1 MGLIQRDIHG
11 VAELLHS
18 GGKVGIK
25 CLLRHRH
32 IAEVGDKFHVS
43 LRRRQPFK
51 KGNTRFFPLRGG
63 FCRAHSHAPLHDQFF
78 AAVKHRVGHGGDGH
92 LLRGVVRVS
101 HRVGVIEYTGR
112 GRCGDN
118 GIAGAERFRG
128 VAVLQPYAALQR
140 RVGVRLPCPLKGW
153 AEADAVTL
161 EKILPQ
167 RLHPYLKVVDKKA
180 LPSIRGIPLR

>member
-1 MGLIQRDIHG
+1 MGTASHQLQPGQIFKPCFQIQIVLHLRRVIEGVGFPHLEIGLIQRDIHG

-32 IAEVGDKFHVS
+32 IAEAGDEFHVS

-51 KGNTRFFPLRGG
+51 EGNTRFFPLRGG

-78 AAVKHRVGHGGDGH
+78 AAVKHRVGHGGDRH
-92 LLRGVVRVS
+92 LLRGVVGIG

-112 GRCGDN
+112 GRYGDN

-128 VAVLQPYAALQR
+128 VAVL
-140 RVGVRLPCPLKGW
+140 
-153 AEADAVTL
+153 
-161 EKILPQ
+161 
-167 RLHPYLKVVDKKA
+167 
-180 LPSIRGIPLR
+180 